1 MTEVNNEKRYIGRK
15 FSLQA
20 YKEAGTQPASIPDWA
35 INCDGAPVYRDEYGF
50 LRMDAVLPDE
60 SGEMITGCA
69 CLKAWTVEEEQYNN
83 TITIKDEFLHELIDT
98 LQKVVADEDGD
109 ILLMLRIEYA
119 ERLSAKAACPARGYT
134 KDFLYD
140 IVLHAIRRDLLY
152 KNIVHILYLYGC
164 RVTGPEVENYEF
176 LKS

>member
-1 MTEVNNEKRYIGRK
+1 MSQKIYIGRK
-15 FSLQA
+15 FSLQVF
-20 YKEAGTQPASIPDWA
+20 KNTCKQFEPIPNWA
-35 INCDGAPVYRDEYGF
+35 INCDGARVYMDEFGNM
-50 LRMDAVLPDE
+50 LMDAVFPDS
-60 SGEMITGCA
+60 SGNMMTGYGCVR
-69 CLKAWTVEEEQYNN
+69 AWTVEEEQMEHDN
-83 TITIKDEFLHELIDT
+83 TITITDEYLHELIDT
-98 LQKVVADEDGD
+98 LQKVVVDQDGD
-109 ILLMLRIEYA
+109 MLRMSRIEYA
-119 ERLSAKAACPARGYT
+119 ERLSAKAACPARGYP